1 MTSIN
6 SYFRFFRFF
15 FLEKNYISL
24 YILYCIVLHYIYL
37 TTLKGLMIYLYYIIF
52 EAYKSPLVMIIDVMS
67 IDVHKVKLMRPLNH
81 L

>member
-1 MTSIN
+1 MIF
-6 SYFRFFRFF
+6 Y
-15 FLEKNYISL
+15 YI
-24 YILYCIVLHYIYL
+24 YCIVLHYIYL
-37 TTLKGLMIYLYYIIF
+37 TTLKGLMIYLYYTYILYYIIF